1 MELQELTNKVLRLF
15 DAKTTEDL
23 PEKLLAA
30 VQNNDETVYEKFC
43 ENVKDLS
50 IDWLQM
56 IFQYYLPSQGRY
68 KGFPVTYKVTGK
80 KYWE

>member
-50 IDWLQM
+50 IDWLQ
-56 IFQYYLPSQGRY
+56 
-68 KGFPVTYKVTGK
+68 
-80 KYWE
+80 